1 MHSSAR
7 PGARRKPS
15 RKTVLAFAGAIA
27 ATCISIWVSAS
38 FKRAPPPR
46 PSEPRGL
53 STGEHDVTIAAD
65 APQWRVLKLDQVK
78 AAGTHG
84 SAPVAARVK
93 IDDARASKVGTP
105 LAGRATTVS
114 VELGQAVKTG
124 DPLFSVMSPDIAGL
138 RAERDKAAVDLEVAK
153 TQLSRIKAMVEARAI
168 PAKDQLEADQQLKQA
183 ELSLHLAQ
191 AKIASLK
198 VSPRTDNEFTVLSP
212 RDGVVVEKNVLPSQ
226 QLTPDAVLM
235 TVADLST
242 VWIVAELFEA
252 DAMGIASGT
261 PVTITS
267 PSLSGFSAQTTV
279 EMVSSVVDPIRH
291 TIAVRCEL
299 ANPEGL
305 LKPNIYAQMRFSV
318 RATEGD
324 VEIPATA
331 LVSDGSHQY
340 VYVEESK
347 GKFVRREI
355 AGGPAHE
362 GIVTVARGLSAGETL
377 VAEGALLLDNQI
389 SLSH

>member
-1 MHSSAR
+1 MRS
-7 PGARRKPS
+7 KLS
-15 RKTVLAFAGAIA
+15 RSRVLALAGAIA

-38 FKRAPPPR
+38 FRRAPPAR
-46 PSEPRGL
+46 PAEARGL

-65 APQWRVLKLDQVK
+65 APQWHVLKLGQVK
-78 AAGTHG
+78 AASMHV
-84 SAPVAARVK
+84 SSPVPAHVK
-93 IDDARASKVGTP
+93 IDDTRASKLGTP

-114 VELGQAVKTG
+114 VELGQSVKTG
-124 DPLFSVMSPDIAGL
+124 NPLFSVMSPDIAGL
-138 RAERDKAAVDLEVAK
+138 RAERDKATVDLDVAK
-153 TQLSRIKAMVEARAI
+153 AQLSRIKAMVEARAI

-183 ELSLHLAQ
+183 QLSLHLAQ
-191 AKIASLK
+191 SKIASLK
-198 VSPRTDNEFTVLSP
+198 VSPRADNEFTVISP
-212 RDGVVVEKNVLPSQ
+212 RDGIVVEKNVLPSQ
-226 QLTPDAVLM
+226 QLTPDTVLM

-252 DAMGIASGT
+252 DAFGITTGT
-261 PVTITS
+261 PVTISS

-279 EMVSSVVDPIRH
+279 EMISSVVDPVRH
-291 TIAVRCEL
+291 TIAVRAEL

-318 RATEGD
+318 KASEGD
-324 VEIPATA
+324 AEIPATA

-347 GKFVRREI
+347 GRFVRREI
-355 AGGPAHE
+355 AAGPAHD

-377 VAEGALLLDNQI
+377 VVEGALLLDNQI